1 MADQRRIDMKMSGK
15 PEEEN
20 WILVINGKRANVSGG
35 YVKTKADLLK
45 MKKYMGMVTQ
55 KVRDAYN
62 KRLAE
67 LSKSKSADS
76 IDAIADKYGHEVR
89 TNDAVG
95 FDREKEKA
103 ANDLTANEK
112 KISYAEVARK
122 SLGSGVTVH
131 FDMSKKNFVIGIK
144 NEKNSMNIM
153 EAKSLAQN
161 LLKACKIVE
170 QAPN

>member
-15 PEEEN
+15 PEEEA
-20 WILVINGKRANVSGG
+20 WIQVINGKRANISGG
-35 YVKTKADLLK
+35 FVKTKADLLK

-76 IDAIADKYGHEVR
+76 IDAIAEKYGHEVR
-89 TNDAVG
+89 PNDAVG

-103 ANDLTANEK
+103 AYMAGVEGRRKTSDYLETLRTTIIRAMNNLIDRVE
-112 KISYAEVARK
+112 SK
-122 SLGSGVTVH
+122 SL
-131 FDMSKKNFVIGIK
+131 DYKKGMAIGKKLEAIIK
-144 NEKNSMNIM
+144 QM
-153 EAKSLAQN
+153 
-161 LLKACKIVE
+161 
-170 QAPN
+170 